1 VFQQARVAKPMPS
14 YVAGFRQWLSLD
26 RHVMKGQ
33 AVRLRDPRPGHRPF
47 RLSDAG
53 EADSGDDWLVGGT

>member
-1 VFQQARVAKPMPS
+1 MPS

-53 EADSGDDWLVGGT
+53 EADSGDDWLVGET